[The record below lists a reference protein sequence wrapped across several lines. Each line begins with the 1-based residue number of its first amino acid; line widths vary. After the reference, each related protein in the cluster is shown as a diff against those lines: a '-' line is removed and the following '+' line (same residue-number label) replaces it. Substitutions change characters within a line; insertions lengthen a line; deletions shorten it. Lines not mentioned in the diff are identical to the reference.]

1 MIKTHKHQ
9 SSCQIN
15 LGISYVRIR
24 LHKGQQKVQHEVI
37 YVLTISFFVK
47 VGDKYIRIKV
57 YIKRGVI
64 QE

>member
-1 MIKTHKHQ
+1 MCFTISHNCIWFWLYYYTKTHMIKTHKHQ

-37 YVLTISFFVK
+37 Y
-47 VGDKYIRIKV
+47 IRANH
-57 YIKRGVI
+57 
-64 QE
+64 

>member
-1 MIKTHKHQ
+1 MCGHAYTRGNKK
-9 SSCQIN
+9 SSTK
-15 LGISYVRIR
+15 SFT
-24 LHKGQQKVQHEVI
+24 